1 LGAPARYLGSVFAH
15 TILRKAYSMNGDHMK
30 KFVLALVLLVSLAVM
45 GFGIVSAQEVDRTG
59 WPETFIIGV
68 YPGDN
73 VEEALAAVEPLRAY
87 LEETLGVR
95 TVLITGTSY
104 NAVIEAMVA
113 GRADAIE
120 VGPFSYVLAADV
132 ADAEAIAVANYE
144 IEVDLEEVPGYYSLQ
159 FTKKGSGIAS
169 IADLAGR
176 SFAFTDPASTSGYL
190 VPATDILLD
199 QEFTDP
205 AQIEEFASV
214 SFAGNHPTA
223 VLSVWNDSVEAGAT
237 FDGNLAVQVEEAGIE
252 LCGYEDLGIEG
263 PATAEEFPYLDAMT
277 RDEIMAIYDACP
289 DGSLVVFHQSPLIPE
304 TPFAINGNLPESFK
318 TAVKDAL
325 LAIAD
330 NQDLVNELE
339 RYYVDPTEA
348 AGVESIDALYDSLRD
363 IAVLLNIDLS
373 AR

>member
-1 LGAPARYLGSVFAH
+1 
-15 TILRKAYSMNGDHMK
+15 MK
-30 KFVLALVLLVSLAVM
+30 KFVRALVLVVSLAAL
-45 GFGIVSAQEVDRTG
+45 GFGLVSAQEVDRTG

-73 VEEALAAVEPLRAY
+73 VEEALAAVEPMRVY

-104 NAVIEAMVA
+104 NAVIEAMA
-113 GRADAIE
+113 ANRADAME

-132 ADAEAIAVANYE
+132 AEAEAIAVANYAT
-144 IEVDLEEVPGYYSLQ
+144 EVNPDEVPGYYSLM
-159 FTKKGSGIAS
+159 FTKKGSGITS
-169 IADLAGR
+169 IDDLAGR

-237 FDGNLAVQVEEAGIE
+237 FDGNLAVQVEEAGVS
-252 LCGYEDLGIEG
+252 LCGFEDKNIDG
-263 PATAEEFPYLDAMT
+263 PATPAEFPYLSAMT
-277 RDEIMAIYDACP
+277 QDEIMAIYNECP

-304 TPFAINGNLPESFK
+304 TPFAIRSTLPESFK

-325 LAIAD
+325 LAISD

-348 AGVESIDALYDSLRD
+348 AGVESIDELYNSLRE
-363 IAVLLNIDLS
+363 IAQLLNIDLK

>member
-1 LGAPARYLGSVFAH
+1 
-15 TILRKAYSMNGDHMK
+15 MK
-30 KFVLALVLLVSLAVM
+30 KFAVVVLSVIVFAAVSF
-45 GFGIVSAQEVDRTG
+45 GFVSAQDMDRTG

-73 VEEALAAVEPLRAY
+73 IEEALAAVEPLRAY

-132 ADAEAIAVANYE
+132 ADAVAIAVANYE
-144 IEVDLEEVPGYYSLQ
+144 VEVDLDEVPGYYSLQ
-159 FTKKGSGIAS
+159 FTKKGSGITS

-190 VPATDILLD
+190 VPATDILLN

-205 AQIEEFASV
+205 AQIEEFAVV

-223 VLSVWNDSVEAGAT
+223 VLSVWNDTVEAGAT
-237 FDGNLAVQVEEAGIE
+237 FDANLAAQVEAAGVE
-252 LCGYEDLGIEG
+252 LCGFEDMAIDG
-263 PATAEEFPYLDAMT
+263 PATAAEWPYLEAMT
-277 RDEIMAIYDACP
+277 QDEIMAIYDACP
-289 DGSLVVFHQSPLIPE
+289 EGSLVVFHQSPLIPE
-304 TPFAINGNLPESFK
+304 TPFAIKSTLPESFK
-318 TAVKDAL
+318 TAVTDAL
-325 LAIAD
+325 LAVAAD
-330 NQDLVNELE
+330 QELVNSIE
-339 RYYVDPTEA
+339 RYYVDPAEA
-348 AGVESIDALYDSLRD
+348 AGVESIDAIYDSLRD
-363 IAVLLNIDLS
+363 IATLLNIDLR

>member
-1 LGAPARYLGSVFAH
+1 
-15 TILRKAYSMNGDHMK
+15 MK
-30 KFVLALVLLVSLAVM
+30 KVAVLFLSLILAALSFTFVA
-45 GFGIVSAQEVDRTG
+45 AQDAEVDRTG

-73 VEEALAAVEPLRAY
+73 VAEALAAVEPLRAY

-104 NAVIEAMVA
+104 NSVIEAMA
-113 GRADAIE
+113 ANRADAME
-120 VGPFSYVLAADV
+120 VGPFSYVLAAEV
-132 ADAEAIAVANYE
+132 ANAEAIAVANYE
-144 IEVDLEEVPGYYSLQ
+144 VIVDKDEVPGYFSLM
-159 FTKKGSGIAS
+159 FTKKGSGITS

-190 VPATDILLD
+190 VPATDILLN

-214 SFAGNHPTA
+214 QFAGNHPSA
-223 VLSVWNDSVEAGAT
+223 VLAVANDTVEAAAT
-237 FDGNLAVQVEEAGIE
+237 FDANLPAQADEGAIE
-252 LCGYEDLGIEG
+252 NLCGYTDMNIDG
-263 PATAEEFPYLDAMT
+263 PATAEEWPYLEAMT
-277 RDEIMAIYDACP
+277 AEEIQAMYDECP
-289 DGSLVVFHQSPLIPE
+289 DGSIVVFHQSPLIPE
-304 TPFAINGNLPESFK
+304 TPFAIRADYPESFK

-330 NQDLVNELE
+330 NQDLIDELE
-339 RYYVDPTEA
+339 RYYVDPTEN
-348 AGVESIDALYDSLRD
+348 AGVESIDAIYNSLRD
-363 IAVLLNIDLS
+363 IASLLNIDLR